1 MHAFDTQ
8 KPSIIEGFIW
18 AAIGAA
24 ALKRFL
30 AHTAQVVAGVET
42 STRKA
47 VMCAVHILHDILRA
61 LNSGIP
67 DRFLDAL
74 ARVINYLAGRLSRY
88 KTQNDP
94 IARHLGLAAST
105 LAIFVWRL

>member
-1 MHAFDTQ
+1 MAGRWCADHVPRD
-8 KPSIIEGFIW
+8 P
-18 AAIGAA
+18 AATAA
-24 ALKRFL
+24 
-30 AHTAQVVAGVET
+30 TTG
-42 STRKA
+42 KA
-47 VMCAVHILHDILRA
+47 VMRAVHILHDILRA

-74 ARVINYLAGRLSRY
+74 ARAINYLAGRLSRF